1 MINVVFII
9 FIVLGVLL
17 SLVLLIELIN
27 GIYKRVKMKQQEKEW
42 KEENIR
48 NTFEEIRHRLDC
60 HSETIGQMNWKL
72 NSMEEVK
79 LNEKKSN
86 RTKRNK

>member
-1 MINVVFII
+1 MINAVLIMF
-9 FIVLGVLL
+9 FVLGILL
-17 SLVLLIELIN
+17 SLCVVGSVIAT
-27 GIYKRVKMKQQEKEW
+27 IYKLNKRKQQEKEW
-42 KEENIR
+42 KDANIK
-48 NTFEEIRHRLDC
+48 NDFEEIRHRLDC

-72 NSMEEVK
+72 SEMEDK

>member
-1 MINVVFII
+1 MIDVVLIM
-9 FIVLGVLL
+9 FIVLGVLVGL
-17 SLVLLIELIN
+17 FLLIGLIN
-27 GIYKRVKMKQQEKEW
+27 EIYKRVKMKQQEKEW

-60 HSETIGQMNWKL
+60 HSETIGQINWKV
-72 NSMEEVK
+72 SEMEEK